1 MKHSFLKTSTC
12 LVLSF
17 ILLFT
22 SCQKQID
29 TAFEEPV
36 TKDNFVAESKAWF
49 ASGPVMA
56 EKKMLELPFTI
67 LPQQAP
73 QRLFARIN
81 KLEKKLIWED
91 AKLYNNAA
99 GNYIIV
105 PLNYSLKPIGE
116 NYELARAAVFYKT
129 NTDPIQM
136 NIVEVLSKRGESFK
150 GKQAVTIEVSVYNK
164 LAQKNKSITGIDAD
178 VFFYNDRY
186 RRVASFELN
195 AGQWSISKNALQ
207 LKANSNINLT
217 DNNTSNSTSGEAC
230 QLWGHFRIYWENGVM
245 YEELLYTFYVGDCSG
260 GGSGNP
266 TEEPSE
272 TAGGAGEGSQIDE
285 DGDEYYMRQGS
296 LQKTVYLIAT
306 PNGGGTCKVTQHLF
320 ARFYTIRS
328 DKDKITNCCFIRND
342 IYNNNLGATSSISV
356 YQVSGLH
363 TNSLSVSTGGSLTY
377 PDGGSFLFN
386 STISIS
392 MGEVSWSL

>member
-116 NYELARAAVFYKT
+116 NYELARFIVFYKSKT
-129 NTDPIQM
+129 SGITM
-136 NIVEVLSKRGESFK
+136 EIVELLSKKGESFK
-150 GKQAVTIEVSVYNK
+150 GKQAEIIAASVNNK
-164 LAQKNKSITGIDAD
+164 LAQKNENISGVNAD

-186 RRVASFELN
+186 RRVASFEIK
-195 AGQWSISKNALQ
+195 AGQWYNSKNALQ
-207 LKANSNINLT
+207 LKANSSINLT
-217 DNNTSNSTSGEAC
+217 DNNTSNSTSVESC
-230 QLWGHFRIYWENGVM
+230 QLWGLFRQYWENGVI
-245 YEELLYTFYVGDCSG
+245 YEELLYTFYVGDCSS

-266 TEEPSE
+266 NEEPGE
-272 TAGGAGEGSQIDE
+272 PAGGGLYVGDDGVINIMTDPCKNAALTAISAIGINNTISQFYNAVSSSSIPVTIVFVE
-285 DGDEYYMRQGS
+285 NNVS
-296 LQKTVYLIAT
+296 
-306 PNGGGTCKVTQHLF
+306 GGG
-320 ARFYTIRS
+320 
-328 DKDKITNCCFIRND
+328 
-342 IYNNNLGATSSISV
+342 
-356 YQVSGLH
+356 
-363 TNSLSVSTGGSLTY
+363 
-377 PDGGSFLFN
+377 
-386 STISIS
+386 
-392 MGEVSWSL
+392 MGETEPMGSNIYQTTLSNHPDYNSSVMSQEAW